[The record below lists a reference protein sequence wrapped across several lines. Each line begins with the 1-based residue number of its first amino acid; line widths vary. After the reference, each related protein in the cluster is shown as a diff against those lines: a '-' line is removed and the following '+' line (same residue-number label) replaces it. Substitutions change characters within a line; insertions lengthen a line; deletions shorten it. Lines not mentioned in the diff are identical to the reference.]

1 MSGPLHDV
9 RVLDL
14 TTVIL
19 GPLATQILGDLGAEI
34 VKVEPP
40 EGDSNRHLGTGRNP
54 GMSGTVMNLHRNK
67 RSIVLDLKKRAGRE
81 ALLRLAAGADVLV
94 HNIRLAA
101 MERLGLGWP
110 ELKMANPR
118 LIYCAATGFG
128 SGGPYADRPAY
139 DDLIQGAS
147 GLSDLLGRV
156 SGAPGMVPSIVCDKI
171 TGLTAVYAILAA
183 LFHRE
188 RTGEG
193 QMVEVPML
201 ETMAAFNLVEH
212 YAGGVFRPPAGPIGY
227 SRLLTPY
234 RKPYRCA
241 DGYLCLLAYTD
252 RQWRGFFEII
262 GRPELADDERFRTL
276 AARTRNTDA
285 LYAIVEQ
292 AIADKTTAEWL
303 ELCRRHQIPCMPLL
317 KIDEIE
323 RDPHLAET
331 GFFGEAEHP
340 SEGRYTQVGIPTRF
354 SASRTQVR
362 RHAPAL
368 GEHSVEILREAG
380 FSPAEIAA
388 LLDEGASIDGR
399 PVAAE
404 AAEDSQA

>member
-1 MSGPLHDV
+1 MSGPLHGI

-19 GPLATQILGDLGAEI
+19 GPLATQILGDLGADI

-40 EGDSNRHLGTGRNP
+40 EGDSNRHLGTGRHP

-67 RSIVLDLKKRAGRE
+67 RSIVLDLKKEAGRA
-81 ALLRLAAGADVLV
+81 ALLRLAEGADILI
-94 HNIRLAA
+94 HNIRPAA

-110 ELKMANPR
+110 ELSAINPR

-128 SGGPYADRPAY
+128 SGGPYANRPAY

-147 GLSDLLGRV
+147 GLADLIGRV
-156 SGAPGMVPSIVCDKI
+156 SGEPGLVPSLIGDKVA
-171 TGLTAVYAILAA
+171 GLTAVYAVLAA

-212 YAGGVFRPPAGPIGY
+212 FGGGVFRPPAGPIGY
-227 SRLLTPY
+227 ARLLTPY
-234 RKPYRCA
+234 RKPYRTA
-241 DGYLCLLAYTD
+241 DGFVCLLAYTD
-252 RQWRGFFEII
+252 RQWRDFFDIA
-262 GRPELADDERFRTL
+262 GRSELAEDERFRTL

-285 LYAIVEQ
+285 LYAIVEE
-292 AIADKTTAEWL
+292 AVAGKPTAEWL
-303 ELCRRHQIPCMPLL
+303 ELCGERHIPCIPLL
-317 KIDEIE
+317 KIEAIE
-323 RDPHLAET
+323 ADPHLAET
-331 GFFGEAEHP
+331 GFFQPAEHP
-340 SEGRYTQVGIPTRF
+340 YEGGYTLIGVPTHF
-354 SASRTQVR
+354 SASPAEVR

-368 GEHSVEILREAG
+368 GEHSVEVLRETG
-380 FSPAEIAA
+380 FSEPEIEA
-388 LLDEGASIDGR
+388 LMAEGATADGR
-399 PVAAE
+399 AESAGAA
-404 AAEDSQA
+404 QQG

>member
-1 MSGPLHDV
+1 MSGPLHGI

-19 GPLATQILGDLGAEI
+19 GPLATQILGDLGADVI
-34 VKVEPP
+34 KVEPP

-67 RSIVLDLKKRAGRE
+67 RSIVLDLKKDAGRQ
-81 ALLRLAAGADVLV
+81 ALLRLAGGADILI
-94 HNIRLAA
+94 HNIRPAA

-110 ELKMANPR
+110 ELKAANPR

-128 SGGPYADRPAY
+128 SGGPYANRPAY

-147 GLSDLLGRV
+147 GLSDLIGRV
-156 SGAPGMVPSIVCDKI
+156 SGVPGMVPSIVCDKI

-212 YAGGVFRPPAGPIGY
+212 FGGGVFRPPAGPIGY

-234 RKPYRCA
+234 RRPYRSA

-252 RQWRGFFEII
+252 RQWLDFFDIA
-262 GRPELADDERFRTL
+262 GRPEMADDERFRTL
-276 AARTRNTDA
+276 AARTRHTDA
-285 LYAIVEQ
+285 LYAFVEQ
-292 AIADKTTAEWL
+292 AVSEKTTAEWL
-303 ELCRRHQIPCMPLL
+303 ELCGQHHIPCMPLL
-317 KIDEIE
+317 DIDEIE
-323 RDPHLAET
+323 EDPHLSQT
-331 GFFGEAEHP
+331 GFFREAEHP
-340 SEGRYTQVGIPTRF
+340 SEGAYAQVGIPTRF
-354 SASRTQVR
+354 SASPPDVR

-368 GEHSVEILREAG
+368 GEHSVAVLREAG
-380 FSPAEIAA
+380 FTEAEINA
-388 LLDEGASIDGR
+388 LLATGGSADGR
-399 PVAAE
+399 PKGAGAAQR
-404 AAEDSQA
+404 S